1 MKRFTSALLAVF
13 LLLVCMN
20 VASVGVDAAKKVDS
34 RTIAIVFDNS
44 GSMYM
49 TGENGKYTPL
59 KEWCRATY
67 AMEVFASMLNKGDT
81 LMIYPMWEIEVN
93 GNKYTMENPM
103 KITDPKQSSD
113 IRDIYTP
120 HAQGTPIESIDS
132 AINGLSEVNSGNKYL
147 VVLTDGDSFKR
158 GSIDY
163 KGNKAKPLL
172 DEIIQNNAGPDMTI
186 MYLGIGEEAVIP
198 DTPESDYFEKKHVVN
213 SEDVLSALT
222 EMCNRIFGRDTLP
235 KKYISGDSFEF
246 DISMSKLILFA
257 QGKNISDLKV
267 VGENGKPLKA
277 LSKTTTKYSTK
288 GAGKWVNGKVVVES
302 DTSLQGEIL
311 TFDGCESGEYKIQ
324 YSGEKPTFEVYY
336 EPDVDLD
343 FVFTDSEGNPVN
355 PDALYEGDYSISF
368 GMWDNKEQVIISSEL
383 LGTPKYRG
391 TYSVKGEETPIA
403 CDGYSGYEN
412 VYLKMGDTFD
422 ANLTVTYLSGYTI
435 TKRSTDF
442 GWPFGGITVL
452 PMPAGNMKLK
462 ISGGDDFYSLQD
474 LPKGSPFTA
483 EIFYEGS
490 KLTGAELEKVVLDWD
505 KDATYA
511 KITPEFADDHYN
523 LLLSYKDTSNP
534 QDTQCGKCNLTIYA
548 SYQKEGSD
556 NAEVQQTLSYI
567 IRDDFVPV
575 HMDLYA
581 PDSYITIKDIEESR
595 PIVAS
600 LSFNGQ
606 KLNEKDFDAIKI
618 TADCGGI
625 EYEVTPDKKN
635 SAYLIKLL
643 PTKDIAEGDYP
654 IKVKAEYTDHIGRV
668 TDTSG
673 ALTVTL
679 SLVPLWV
686 RWLFWIIIILLIALL
701 IWLWLRTPVLPK
713 VIDLDENTIKV
724 SIDGEPQKTLSATVD
739 YPKKGKKRTIT
750 IEASPGALSNVY
762 VSATLV
768 PAKDSYRYLRS
779 NRRRAMVIIDSVDM
793 GKDVNTFTMGSV
805 KVIKDGNKG
814 LVFKPAIKDN
824 FEFSAYKIIFS
835 GTKSI
840 HGKPTEFSINGNIVF
855 KDRK

>member
-1 MKRFTSALLAVF
+1 MKKFTSALLAVF
-13 LLLVCMN
+13 LFFICIN
-20 VASVGVDAAKKVDS
+20 IGTTGVEAAKKVEDK

-49 TGENGKYTPL
+49 TSENNGQPL
-59 KEWCRATY
+59 KAWCRATY
-67 AMEVFASMLNKGDT
+67 AMEVFASMLNEGDT
-81 LMIYPMWEIEVN
+81 LMIYPMWEIEVD
-93 GNKYTMENPM
+93 GEKYTMDNPM
-103 KITDPKQSSD
+103 KITGAKQASD
-113 IRDIYTP
+113 IREIYTP
-120 HAQGTPIESIDS
+120 NAQGTPIESIDS

-158 GSIDY
+158 GSTDY
-163 KGNKAKPLL
+163 KGNAAKPLL

-186 MYLGIGEEAVIP
+186 MYLGIGEKAVIP

-288 GAGKWVNGKVVVES
+288 GAGKWLNGKVVVES

-311 TFDGCESGEYKIQ
+311 TFGGCESGKYKIQ

-343 FVFTDSEGNPVN
+343 FVFTDSEGNDVN
-355 PDALYEGDYSISF
+355 PDALYEGDYKVSF
-368 GMWDNKEQVIISSEL
+368 GMKDARTGELVSSEL
-383 LGTPKYRG
+383 LGSPKYLGKYSINESSEPIEHDGESGYR
-391 TYSVKGEETPIA
+391 SVK
-403 CDGYSGYEN
+403 
-412 VYLKMGDTFD
+412 LKMNDAFD

-435 TKRSTDF
+435 SKNSTDF
-442 GWPFGGITVL
+442 GWPFGGIKVL

-462 ISGGDDFYSLQD
+462 ISGGDDYYSLQD
-474 LPKGSPFTA
+474 LPKGSPFIA

-505 KDATYA
+505 KDVTYA

-534 QDTQCGKCNLTIYA
+534 QDTQCGKCTVTIYA

-556 NAEVQQTLSYI
+556 NAQVQQTLSYI

-600 LSFNGQ
+600 FSFKGKKLSEQ
-606 KLNEKDFDAIKI
+606 DFDAIKLSV
-618 TADCGGI
+618 DCGGI
-625 EYEVTPDKKN
+625 EHKVTPDKKN

-643 PTKDIAEGDYP
+643 PTKGIAEGNYP

-668 TDTSG
+668 TETEG

-679 SLVPLWV
+679 SLVALWLK
-686 RWLFWIIIILLIALL
+686 WLFWILIILLIALI

-713 VIDLDENTIKV
+713 KIRLVNVSVKLGIKTV
-724 SIDGEPQKTLSATVD
+724 DTMKATVR
-739 YPKKGKKRTIT
+739 YPTKGKRRDIKIKGTGDLSD
-750 IEASPGALSNVY
+750 ASW
-762 VSATLV
+762 SATLI
-768 PAKDSYRYLRS
+768 PAKDSYRYLPSKKRK
-779 NRRRAMVIIDSVDM
+779 AMV
-793 GKDVNTFTMGSV
+793 VNGSV
-805 KVIKDGNKG
+805 KMSTNVSKLDVGNESFSRSKKDGS
-814 LVFKPAIKDN
+814 LIRASESVKDFN
-824 FEFSAYKIIFS
+824 FPQGTMNYS
-835 GTKSI
+835 GTKD
-840 HGKPTEFSINGNIVF
+840 INGRATKFTVSYDIKF
-855 KDRK
+855 E

>member
-1 MKRFTSALLAVF
+1 MKKFTSALLAVF
-13 LLLVCMN
+13 LFFICIN
-20 VASVGVDAAKKVDS
+20 IGTTGVEAAKKVEDK

-49 TGENGKYTPL
+49 TSENNGQPL
-59 KEWCRATY
+59 KAWCRATY
-67 AMEVFASMLNKGDT
+67 AMEVFASMLNEGDT
-81 LMIYPMWEIEVN
+81 LMIYPMWEIEVD
-93 GNKYTMENPM
+93 GEKYTMDNPM
-103 KITDPKQSSD
+103 KITGAKQASD
-113 IRDIYTP
+113 IREIYTP
-120 HAQGTPIESIDS
+120 NAQGTPIESIDS

-158 GSIDY
+158 GSTDY
-163 KGNKAKPLL
+163 KGNAAKPLL

-186 MYLGIGEEAVIP
+186 MYLGIGEKAVIP

-288 GAGKWVNGKVVVES
+288 GAGKWLNGKVVVES

-311 TFDGCESGEYKIQ
+311 TFGGCESGKYKIQ

-343 FVFTDSEGNPVN
+343 FVFTDSEGNDVN

-442 GWPFGGITVL
+442 GWPFGGIKVL

-462 ISGGDDFYSLQD
+462 ISGGDDYYSLQD
-474 LPKGSPFTA
+474 LPKGSPFIA

-505 KDATYA
+505 KDVTYA

-534 QDTQCGKCNLTIYA
+534 QDTQCGKCTVTIYA

-556 NAEVQQTLSYI
+556 NAQVQQTLSYI

-600 LSFNGQ
+600 FSFKGKKLSEQ
-606 KLNEKDFDAIKI
+606 DFDAIKLSV
-618 TADCGGI
+618 DCGGI
-625 EYEVTPDKKN
+625 EHKVTPDKKN

-643 PTKDIAEGDYP
+643 PTKGIAEGNYP
-654 IKVKAEYTDHIGRV
+654 IRVKAEYTDHIGRV
-668 TDTSG
+668 TETEG

-679 SLVPLWV
+679 SLVALWLK
-686 RWLFWIIIILLIALL
+686 WLFWILIILLIALI

-713 VIDLDENTIKV
+713 KIRLVNVSVKLGIKTV
-724 SIDGEPQKTLSATVD
+724 DTLKATVR
-739 YPKKGKKRTIT
+739 YPSKGKRRDIKIKGTGDLSD
-750 IEASPGALSNVY
+750 ASW
-762 VSATLV
+762 SATLI
-768 PAKDSYRYLRS
+768 PAKDSYRYLPSKKRK
-779 NRRRAMVIIDSVDM
+779 ALV
-793 GKDVNTFTMGSV
+793 VNGSV
-805 KVIKDGNKG
+805 KPNPNTVAKLDIGNESFFRSKKDGS
-814 LVFKPAIKDN
+814 LIRASESVKDFN
-824 FEFSAYKIIFS
+824 FPQGTMNYS
-835 GTKSI
+835 GTKD
-840 HGKPTEFSINGNIVF
+840 INGRATKFTVSYDIKF
-855 KDRK
+855 E

>member
-1 MKRFTSALLAVF
+1 MKKFTSALLAVF
-13 LLLVCMN
+13 LFFICIN
-20 VASVGVDAAKKVDS
+20 IGTTGVEAAKKVEDK

-49 TGENGKYTPL
+49 TSENNGQPL
-59 KEWCRATY
+59 KAWCRATY
-67 AMEVFASMLNKGDT
+67 AMEVFASMLNEGDT
-81 LMIYPMWEIEVN
+81 LMIYPMWEIEVD
-93 GNKYTMENPM
+93 GEKYTMDNPM
-103 KITDPKQSSD
+103 KITGAKQASD
-113 IRDIYTP
+113 IREIYTP
-120 HAQGTPIESIDS
+120 NAQGTPIESIDS

-158 GSIDY
+158 GSTDY
-163 KGNKAKPLL
+163 KGNAAKPLL

-186 MYLGIGEEAVIP
+186 MYLGIGEKAVIP
-198 DTPESDYFEKKHVVN
+198 DTSESDYFEKKHVVN

-311 TFDGCESGEYKIQ
+311 TFGGCESGKYKIQ

-343 FVFTDSEGNPVN
+343 FVFTDSEGNDVN
-355 PDALYEGDYSISF
+355 PDALYEGDYKVSF
-368 GMWDNKEQVIISSEL
+368 GMKDARTGELVSSEL
-383 LGTPKYRG
+383 LGSPKYLG
-391 TYSVKGEETPIA
+391 KYSINESSEPIEHDGE
-403 CDGYSGYEN
+403 SGYRSVN
-412 VYLKMGDTFD
+412 LKMNDAFD

-435 TKRSTDF
+435 SKNSTDF
-442 GWPFGGITVL
+442 GWPFGGIKVL

-462 ISGGDDFYSLQD
+462 ISGGDDYYSLQD
-474 LPKGSPFTA
+474 LPQGSPFIA

-490 KLTGAELEKVVLDWD
+490 KLTGAELEKVVLEWEPDLSN
-505 KDATYA
+505 A
-511 KITPEFADDHYN
+511 KITKEFADDHYN
-523 LLLSYKDTSNP
+523 LWLNYKDTSNP
-534 QDTQCGKCNLTIYA
+534 QDTQCGKCTVTIYA

-556 NAEVQQTLSYI
+556 NAQVQQTLSYI

-600 LSFNGQ
+600 FSFKGKKLSEQ
-606 KLNEKDFDAIKI
+606 DFDAIKLSV
-618 TADCGGI
+618 DCGGI
-625 EYEVTPDKKN
+625 EHKVTPDKKN

-643 PTKDIAEGDYP
+643 PTKGIAEGNYP

-668 TDTSG
+668 TETEG

-679 SLVPLWV
+679 SLVALWLK
-686 RWLFWIIIILLIALL
+686 WLFWILIILLIALI

-713 VIDLDENTIKV
+713 KIRLVNVSVKLGIKTV
-724 SIDGEPQKTLSATVD
+724 DTLKATVR
-739 YPKKGKKRTIT
+739 YPSKGKRRDIKIKGTGDLSD
-750 IEASPGALSNVY
+750 ASW
-762 VSATLV
+762 SATLI
-768 PAKDSYRYLRS
+768 PAKDSYRYLPSKKRKS
-779 NRRRAMVIIDSVDM
+779 LV
-793 GKDVNTFTMGSV
+793 VNGSV
-805 KVIKDGNKG
+805 KPNPNTVAKLDIGNESFFRSKKDGS
-814 LVFKPAIKDN
+814 LIRASESVKDFN
-824 FEFSAYKIIFS
+824 FPQGTMNYS
-835 GTKSI
+835 GTKD
-840 HGKPTEFSINGNIVF
+840 INGRATKFTVSYDIKF
-855 KDRK
+855 E